1 MTPAPVV
8 AFDLDDT
15 LYSER
20 DFLHSG
26 WRAVARAATA
36 YGMEPDD
43 AWRLMSAAPD
53 AFDALHA
60 ALPQMAVAEMLHVYR
75 THIPD
80 ITLYPGVTA
89 VLAQLRA
96 YGCPLAII
104 TDGRG
109 LSQRNKLMALGLD
122 GVVDYVSISEEIG
135 ADKTSPLPFRRLMDA
150 FPGRQYTYV
159 GDNPAK
165 DFAWPNRLGWL
176 TVMLREP
183 LPGLNIHPQSIPAE
197 AIYAPQRIIA
207 PLADLPSII
216 SGLA

>member
-20 DFLHSG
+20 EFLHSG
-26 WRAVARAATA
+26 WRAVARAAA
-36 YGMEPDD
+36 SYGMEPDE
-43 AWRLMSAAPD
+43 AWRLMSTAPD

-80 ITLYPGVTA
+80 ITLYPGA
-89 VLAQLRA
+89 SDVLAQLHA
-96 YGCPLAII
+96 DGCPLAII

-122 GVVDYVSISEEIG
+122 GVADYVSISEEIG

-150 FPGRQYTYV
+150 FPGRQYIYV

-183 LPGLNIHPQSIPAE
+183 HPGLNIHPQAVPAE
-197 AIYAPQRIIA
+197 AIYAPQRTVA
-207 PLADLPSII
+207 TLADLPDVIAI
-216 SGLA
+216 